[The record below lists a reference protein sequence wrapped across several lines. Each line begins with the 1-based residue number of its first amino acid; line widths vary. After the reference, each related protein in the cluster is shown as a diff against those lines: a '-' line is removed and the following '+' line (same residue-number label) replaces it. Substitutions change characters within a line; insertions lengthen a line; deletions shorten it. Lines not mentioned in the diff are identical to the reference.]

1 VGENMKKVLIA
12 DDELLVRIGLKQ
24 TIPWEENGFVV
35 VGTAKNG
42 REAIEIFEEFD
53 PDILLTDIKMPI
65 ISGLELIQELKARKS
80 NLRAI
85 ILSHYDDFNYAK
97 EAIKLGASEY
107 ILKSDLCQENLI
119 SILKKLSDEI
129 DGFNRKNSKTVI
141 EPTKDKVIDNNN
153 LEVLF
158 RRIVF
163 GEYKNKQ
170 EFDNMLNIIKTY
182 FEKGF
187 LVVATVKFFINDLLE
202 SNKVELKD
210 ENLIRS
216 IENVSNQVFSENS
229 FLKVLCFNLDEVTY
243 LFNIDNT
250 QSAQKSLERLKD
262 LITLLKRNIKQ
273 ILDVNAYIGLSR
285 PSTSHE
291 KLVELIEEARA
302 AREYCFFEGSGIVEF
317 NENLDSYAGECPKI
331 HLDTIRDYF
340 KAHDKEQLNKYI
352 TGIFDILSNLKN
364 TSYIKEVFFDLMSYA
379 RVLAVE
385 LNLINQPA
393 FNDEKLNYKN
403 LEKLHNFKMTKQYI
417 TDIYDELM
425 YHSNGNNSVKYSYV
439 ISKCLDYIKSN
450 YDKNISLGD
459 AAGNVQI
466 SKSYLSLLFKQETG
480 INFSNYLTN
489 YRIEKSKKLLL
500 RSNYKIYELAEK
512 VGFDNP
518 YYFSKV
524 FKEVTGSS
532 CKEYRKQTHSV

>member
-1 VGENMKKVLIA
+1 
-12 DDELLVRIGLKQ
+12 
-24 TIPWEENGFVV
+24 
-35 VGTAKNG
+35 
-42 REAIEIFEEFD
+42 
-53 PDILLTDIKMPI
+53 
-65 ISGLELIQELKARKS
+65 
-80 NLRAI
+80 
-85 ILSHYDDFNYAK
+85 
-97 EAIKLGASEY
+97 
-107 ILKSDLCQENLI
+107 
-119 SILKKLSDEI
+119 
-129 DGFNRKNSKTVI
+129 
-141 EPTKDKVIDNNN
+141 
-153 LEVLF
+153 
-158 RRIVF
+158 
-163 GEYKNKQ
+163 
-170 EFDNMLNIIKTY
+170 
-182 FEKGF
+182 
-187 LVVATVKFFINDLLE
+187 
-202 SNKVELKD
+202 
-210 ENLIRS
+210 
-216 IENVSNQVFSENS
+216 
-229 FLKVLCFNLDEVTY
+229 
-243 LFNIDNT
+243 
-250 QSAQKSLERLKD
+250 
-262 LITLLKRNIKQ
+262 
-273 ILDVNAYIGLSR
+273 
-285 PSTSHE
+285 
-291 KLVELIEEARA
+291 
-302 AREYCFFEGSGIVEF
+302 
-317 NENLDSYAGECPKI
+317 
-331 HLDTIRDYF
+331 
-340 KAHDKEQLNKYI
+340 
-352 TGIFDILSNLKN
+352 
-364 TSYIKEVFFDLMSYA
+364 MSYA